1 MIHREALA
9 SKEMSPG
16 LNIVLTTVVTVVSYI
31 KMRPLKSR
39 NFSTLCKDMGAVH
52 SALLFYW
59 EARWLSRGEFLQRVY
74 ELREE
79 IAVFLEE
86 ENRPEA
92 ENFRDTL
99 FVMKL
104 SYMVDIFE
112 KLNNLNL
119 QLQGANTH
127 ILDTSDK
134 VNAFCM
140 KLELWSRNSKQENL
154 TMFANLND
162 CIKTYKA
169 EEQHVKV
176 VFITIENPLAML
188 AKKFLKVLSC

>member
-1 MIHREALA
+1 
-9 SKEMSPG
+9 MS
-16 LNIVLTTVVTVVSYI
+16 
-31 KMRPLKSR
+31 
-39 NFSTLCKDMGAVH
+39 AVH
-52 SALLFYW
+52 SGLLFYC
-59 EARWLSRGEFLQRVY
+59 EARWLSRGTFLLRVY

-92 ENFRDTL
+92 ENFCDSL

-112 KLNNLNL
+112 KSNNLNL

-134 VNAFCM
+134 VNAFCRQ
-140 KLELWSRNSKQENL
+140 LELWSRNLKQENL
-154 TMFANLND
+154 TTMFVNLND

-169 EEQHVKV
+169 EEQRVKV
-176 VFITIENPLAML
+176 VFVTIENHLAML
-188 AKKFLKVLSC
+188 AKSFKSTFLLTTN